1 MRRHFILSGR
11 VQGVGFRWRASQIG
25 EMLGLT
31 GWVRNLEDGSVEM
44 EAEGTRQIST
54 GCSKC
59 SRTTGI
65 STSPGCGPG
74 RCRKKAGTGLKYGR
88 TNKQKDRHPC
98 LSFACRK
105 SLI

>member
-44 EAEGTRQIST
+44 EAEGLAPERPVYRHHRDAGQD
-54 GCSKC
+54 GA
-59 SRTTGI
+59 
-65 STSPGCGPG
+65 G
-74 RCRKKAGTGLKYGR
+74 RRR
-88 TNKQKDRHPC
+88 VRV
-98 LSFACRK
+98 
-105 SLI
+105 

>member
-44 EAEGTRQIST
+44 EAEGPEEDI
-54 GCSKC
+54 
-59 SRTTGI
+59 
-65 STSPGCGPG
+65 
-74 RCRKKAGTGLKYGR
+74 
-88 TNKQKDRHPC
+88 DR
-98 LSFACRK
+98 L
-105 SLI
+105 L